1 MEITLST
8 GQTAFAL
15 DDVRAALQAALSR
28 EAIWHAP
35 GATLTSALARSSR
48 RNSRSRLTSF
58 SRDFEAGTLGDD
70 LEYFDWYAAKRGL
83 ISWDRRTE
91 ILSGVAR
98 VNVRSPDQS
107 GEVYYSVKLIL
118 A

>member
-28 EAIWHAP
+28 EAI
-35 GATLTSALARSSR
+35 LARTR
-48 RNSRSRLTSF
+48 RNAYQRTCQDFEAQFKITSNQF
-58 SRDFEAGTLGDD
+58 LRDFEAGTLGDD

-83 ISWDRRTE
+83 DLWDRRTE
-91 ILSGVAR
+91 ILSRIAV
-98 VNVRSPDQS
+98 
-107 GEVYYSVKLIL
+107 
-118 A
+118 